1 MTGSTVLVSTWSDGV
16 FVIEGGEVRHELAG
30 RGVRGLAADDDGSVL
45 AIVDT
50 SKLCR
55 RDRDGA
61 WAELTE
67 SQSPLSCCL
76 ISRGEVFVGTD
87 DGAHLLRLDR
97 DGALR
102 RMEGFDAMPGRDKWF
117 AGAMLVDDKM
127 MGPPLGI
134 RSMSAS
140 PDGGVLLANVHVGGI
155 PRSTDRGVTW
165 HPTID
170 IEADV
175 HQVVCHAS
183 RLESV
188 AAAAAVGL
196 CISRDGGASWR
207 IETDGLHA
215 SHCSAVAFVGDD
227 VFVSASESPFSKEG
241 AVYRRPAGGAG
252 PLTPVGGGLPRRTA
266 GKVDTTGIGVH
277 GQSAAIVDSAGNVY
291 LSRDDG
297 RSWAREAEGPAS
309 PSCVTLH
316 LGERGR
322 AI

>member
-16 FVIEGGEVRHELAG
+16 FVIEGGKVRHELAG

-117 AGAMLVDDKM
+117 AGAMLVDGKM

-155 PRSTDRGVTW
+155 RPIAASLGIPRSTSK
-165 HPTID
+165 PT
-170 IEADV
+170 
-175 HQVVCHAS
+175 
-183 RLESV
+183 
-188 AAAAAVGL
+188 
-196 CISRDGGASWR
+196 CIRSSATRRVPKVLPPRRRPGFA
-207 IETDGLHA
+207 
-215 SHCSAVAFVGDD
+215 SAVTAAPRGGSRRTDFTRPIAPPSPS
-227 VFVSASESPFSKEG
+227 SATMSLFQHRRVLSRRKVRSI
-241 AVYRRPAGGAG
+241 VDRPAAR
-252 PLTPVGGGLPRRTA
+252 GL
-266 GKVDTTGIGVH
+266 
-277 GQSAAIVDSAGNVY
+277 
-291 LSRDDG
+291 
-297 RSWAREAEGPAS
+297 
-309 PSCVTLH
+309 
-316 LGERGR
+316 
-322 AI
+322 

>member
-1 MTGSTVLVSTWSDGV
+1 MTGSTVLVSTWSDGL
-16 FVIEGGEVRHELAG
+16 FVIEGGKVHQELAG
-30 RGVRGLAADDDGSVL
+30 RGVRGLAAGDDESVL

-50 SKLCR
+50 GKLCR
-55 RDRDGA
+55 RGRDGG
-61 WAELTE
+61 WAQLAE

-76 ISRGEVFVGTD
+76 ISRGKVFVGTD
-87 DGAHLLRLDR
+87 DGAHLMRLDR

-102 RMEGFDAMPGRDKWF
+102 RMEGFDATPGRDKWF
-117 AGAMLVDDKM
+117 AGAMLVDGKM

-134 RSMSAS
+134 RSMSVS

-170 IEADV
+170 IDADV

-183 RLESV
+183 RPESV
-188 AAAAAVGL
+188 AAAAAAGL

-207 IETDGLHA
+207 IGTDGLHA

-252 PLTPVGGGLPRRTA
+252 PLTPVGGRLPRWTA
-266 GKVDTTGIGVH
+266 GKVDTACIGVH
-277 GQSAAIVDSAGNVY
+277 GQSAAIVDSAGNVF
-291 LSRDDG
+291 LSRDYG
-297 RSWAREAEGPAS
+297 RSWAREAEGPAGA
-309 PSCVTLH
+309 SCVLF
-316 LGERGR
+316 
-322 AI
+322 I